1 MKTTVYLAG
10 RQRTI
15 SHTHIEQYLAAGWT
29 QEPAAEKKTKT
40 RVAVV
45 ATEDQSST
53 ADSGSPEALASVT
66 TQAQPGD
73 IILNKG
79 DE

>member
-1 MKTTVYLAG
+1 MKTVYKAG
-10 RQRTI
+10 
-15 SHTHIEQYLAAGWT
+15 SHRVIRDSHLEQYLAAGWSESA
-29 QEPAAEKKTKT
+29 QEKKTKT
-40 RVAVV
+40 RVAVAV
-45 ATEDQSST
+45 VGDPSPT

-73 IILNKG
+73 IILDKG

>member
-1 MKTTVYLAG
+1 MKKTVYKAG
-10 RQRTI
+10 LERVV
-15 SHTHIEQYLAAGWT
+15 SHTLIEQYLAAGWT
-29 QEPAAEKKTKT
+29 ESAAEKKTKT
-40 RVAVV
+40 RVAVAV
-45 ATEDQSST
+45 VEEPSPT

>member
-1 MKTTVYLAG
+1 MKTVYKAGLERSIANQDLA
-10 RQRTI
+10 
-15 SHTHIEQYLAAGWT
+15 EYVAAGWS
-29 QEPAAEKKTKT
+29 ESAAVKKTKT
-40 RVAVV
+40 KVEAAVV
-45 ATEDQSST
+45 EDLSPT

-73 IILNKG
+73 IILHKG